1 MAISAPTDTRTDGAT
16 VDLASLS
23 PRRRQLLDA
32 AVAVTAE
39 SGLRG
44 LTHRAV
50 DRHAGLPEGSCSAYL
65 RTRSPAGRAHGV
77 RRGAGDRRRRRARG
91 RAGHLRRRGRGRPP
105 PSRLFLRWL
114 DQRDLLL
121 ARLEVTLLAARD
133 PQIRTSLASSRAQL
147 NGTVVTVLADR
158 HGGTAHD
165 QVPDAETL
173 VAALDGVLLAALL
186 KPRRERRDFVT
197 TSLALL
203 MPGRA
208 EPPRPAAPA
217 GPGPRPGSAA
227 RAGAG
232 RGR

>member
-1 MAISAPTDTRTDGAT
+1 MGNIRPLDGAT

-23 PRRRQLLDA
+23 PRRRELLDA

-50 DRHAGLPEGSCSAYL
+50 DHRAGLPEGSTSAYL
-65 RTRSPAGRAHGV
+65 RTRAALLGELTSYVAARATADVEAMAVELGACDGDDVEEAV
-77 RRGAGDRRRRRARG
+77 RVT
-91 RAGHLRRRGRGRPP
+91 
-105 PSRLFLRWL
+105 SQLFLRWL
-114 DQRDLLL
+114 EQPDLLV

-133 PQIRTSLASSRAQL
+133 PAIRTSLASSRAQL
-147 NGTVVTVLADR
+147 IAAVASVRADR
-158 HGGTAHD
+158 HGGTTVGTA
-165 QVPDAETL
+165 PDAEML

-186 KPRRERRDFVT
+186 KPRSERRDFVT
-197 TSLALL
+197 TSLGLL
-203 MPGRA
+203 LPGRA
-208 EPPRPAAPA
+208 EPPPPAPPA
-217 GPGPRPGSAA
+217 GRGPRPASAA

>member
-1 MAISAPTDTRTDGAT
+1 

-23 PRRRQLLDA
+23 PRRRELLDA

-50 DRHAGLPEGSCSAYL
+50 DRQAGLPEGSTSAYL
-65 RTRSPAGRAHGV
+65 RTRAALLGELTSYVAARATADVEELAVELGACDGDGGEEAV
-77 RRGAGDRRRRRARG
+77 R
-91 RAGHLRRRGRGRPP
+91 LT
-105 PSRLFLRWL
+105 SQMFLRWL
-114 DQRDLLL
+114 DQPDLLL

-147 NGTVVTVLADR
+147 NGAVATVLADR
-158 HGGTAHD
+158 HGGTARD
-165 QVPDAETL
+165 QAPDAEML

-208 EPPRPAAPA
+208 ELPRPAAPA

>member
-1 MAISAPTDTRTDGAT
+1 M
-16 VDLASLS
+16 DLASLS
-23 PRRRQLLDA
+23 PRRRELLDA

-50 DRHAGLPEGSCSAYL
+50 DRRAGLPEGSTSAYL
-65 RTRSPAGRAHGV
+65 RTRAALLGELTSYVAARATADVEGLAVELGTCDGDGGDEAV
-77 RRGAGDRRRRRARG
+77 R
-91 RAGHLRRRGRGRPP
+91 LT
-105 PSRLFLRWL
+105 SQMFLRWL
-114 DQRDLLL
+114 DQPDLLL

-133 PQIRTSLASSRAQL
+133 PQIRTSLAASRAQL
-147 NGTVVTVLADR
+147 NGAVATVLADR
-158 HGGTAHD
+158 HGGTARD
-165 QVPDAETL
+165 QAPDAEML

-186 KPRRERRDFVT
+186 KPRPERRDFVT

-217 GPGPRPGSAA
+217 GPGPRPGSAL